1 MFADREEAG
10 RQLAAKLSNYRG
22 TDAVILALPRGGVVV
37 GEKIAQEL
45 SIPLDII
52 AVRKI
57 GHPNAPEFALGAV
70 DEHGT
75 QILNETEAMEVDPE
89 WLKQE
94 TAREMEEAKRR
105 SSVYRGGK
113 KALPLTGK
121 RAIIVDDG
129 VATGYTMR
137 LAIKA
142 VKAQRP
148 ARIITAAPVSSV
160 EAAENIS
167 NEADEFITLEPP
179 EEFLGAVGAHYIRF
193 EQVKDAE
200 VIRLLKRQ

>member
-1 MFADREEAG
+1 MLADREEAG

-37 GEKIAQEL
+37 GYEIAREL
-45 SIPLDII
+45 SLPLDIVP
-52 AVRKI
+52 VRKL
-57 GHPNAPEFALGAV
+57 GHPRAPEFALGAV

-148 ARIITAAPVSSV
+148 ARIIAAAPVSSV
-160 EAAENIS
+160 EASENIS

-179 EEFLGAVGAHYIRF
+179 EEFLGAVGAHYVRF
-193 EQVKDAE
+193 EQVGDAE
-200 VIRLLKRQ
+200 VIRLLKQ